1 MVSYINNFNQIREK
15 IIHSN
20 DEFSGELGEISD
32 VKPVLSCTGHF
43 AHRTDMDGGGG
54 QRLDKNLP
62 IAFAEYP
69 AVEDCHDTTVGLCA
83 DRPSKALPEA

>member
-1 MVSYINNFNQIREK
+1 MGK
-15 IIHSN
+15 I
-20 DEFSGELGEISD
+20 
-32 VKPVLSCTGHF
+32 
-43 AHRTDMDGGGG
+43 AHLTDMDGAGG
-54 QRLDKNLP
+54 QRLDKNHP